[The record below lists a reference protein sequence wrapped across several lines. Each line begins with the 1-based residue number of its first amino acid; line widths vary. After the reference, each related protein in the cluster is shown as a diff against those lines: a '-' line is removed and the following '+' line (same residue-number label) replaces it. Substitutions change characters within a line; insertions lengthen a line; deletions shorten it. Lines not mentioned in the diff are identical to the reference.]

1 MEELKYILTEYNF
14 IINTS
19 VIVLILFII
28 SLFFLKK
35 KNENLIV
42 FQVFSLILLLVLN
55 FVIKP
60 IFINT
65 YPLYSKGDCFIYN
78 KIVNPKPIEEWH
90 KDYLEKKLEF
100 LVLKVGK
107 ENYYVSSSLP
117 SLEDFSIK
125 IDGNTVKSDCSLIY
139 KK

>member
-1 MEELKYILTEYNF
+1 MEQLKFFLTEYDL
-14 IINTS
+14 IINIS
-19 VIVLILFII
+19 VVIIILSLI
-28 SLFFLKK
+28 SLFFIKNR
-35 KNENLIV
+35 NENRIV
-42 FQVFSLILLLVLN
+42 FQVFSIILLFVLN

-65 YPLYSKGDCFIYN
+65 YPLYLKGDCFISK

-117 SLEDFSIK
+117 SLGDFSIK
-125 IDGNTVKSDCSLIY
+125 LDGKTKKSDCSLIY